1 MSDKGLLVVIGGP
14 TASGKTGVAAHVA
27 QHFGTE
33 VISGDSRQFYHA
45 MRIGTARPTEA
56 ELLGVK
62 HHFLGHLELEETW
75 SAGEF
80 ARQAEPILQ
89 DLLQK
94 HGIAVLVGGSGLY
107 LNALT
112 HGLDPMPLV
121 DHAIRSRLQQRFQK
135 EGLEPLVAE
144 LERLDPTTAKIID
157 RHNPQRMIRALEVC
171 KASGR
176 PFSAQRSGQHLRQDL
191 RLIRIA
197 MDLPREE
204 LYERI
209 NTRVDRMVAEGLED
223 EARTLL
229 PHRHLNALR
238 TVGYREFFE
247 HFDGSITR
255 EEAIERVKQHTRNYA
270 KRQMTWLRKEKDW
283 LWMRPTDHDGIVGI
297 IGQGRGHL

>member
-1 MSDKGLLVVIGGP
+1 MERAGLLVVIGGP
-14 TASGKTGVAAHVA
+14 TASGKTAVAAQVA

-33 VISGDSRQFYHA
+33 VISGDSRQFYRA

-62 HHFLGHLELEETW
+62 HHFLGHLDLEKTW

-94 HGIAVLVGGSGLY
+94 HGIAVVVGGSGLY

-121 DHAIRSRLQQRFQK
+121 DHAIRTRLQHRFQQ

-144 LERLDPTTAKIID
+144 LERLDPASAQVID
-157 RHNPQRMIRALEVC
+157 RHNPQRVIRALEVC

-176 PFSAQRSGQHLRQDL
+176 PFSAQRSGPRLRSDL
-191 RLIRIA
+191 KLLRIA
-197 MDLPREE
+197 MDLPRET

-209 NTRVDRMVAEGLED
+209 NQRVDNMVAEGLEA
-223 EARTLL
+223 EARSLL

-238 TVGYREFFE
+238 TVGYREFFD
-247 HFDGSITR
+247 HFDGKIDR
-255 EEAIERVKQHTRNYA
+255 EQAIELVKQHTRNYA

-283 LWMRPTDHDGIVGI
+283 LRMKPEGTAAI
-297 IGQGRGHL
+297 IQAIEDQRGA

>member
-1 MSDKGLLVVIGGP
+1 MSGKGLLVVIGGP

-27 QHFGTE
+27 KHFGTE
-33 VISGDSRQFYHA
+33 VISGDSRQFYRT

-89 DLLQK
+89 GLLQK
-94 HGIAVLVGGSGLY
+94 HGLAVLVGGSGLY

-112 HGLDPMPLV
+112 HGLDPMPMA
-121 DHAIRSRLQQRFQK
+121 DHAIRTRLQQRFQQ
-135 EGLEPLVAE
+135 EGLEPLMAE
-144 LERLDPTTAKIID
+144 LERLDPVTATIID
-157 RHNPQRMIRALEVC
+157 RHNPQRVIRALEVC

-176 PFSAQRSGQHLRQDL
+176 PFSAQRSGQHLRPDL
-191 RLIRIA
+191 RLARIA
-197 MDLPREE
+197 MDLPRTE

-209 NTRVDRMVAEGLED
+209 NTRVDHMVAQGLEA
-223 EARTLL
+223 EARALL

-238 TVGYREFFE
+238 TVGYREFFKF
-247 HFDGSITR
+247 FDGSVSR
-255 EEAIERVKQHTRNYA
+255 EEALEQVKQHTRNYA

-283 LWMRPTDHDGIVGI
+283 LRMRPEDPSLI
-297 IGQGRGHL
+297 IQAIEMHQGS